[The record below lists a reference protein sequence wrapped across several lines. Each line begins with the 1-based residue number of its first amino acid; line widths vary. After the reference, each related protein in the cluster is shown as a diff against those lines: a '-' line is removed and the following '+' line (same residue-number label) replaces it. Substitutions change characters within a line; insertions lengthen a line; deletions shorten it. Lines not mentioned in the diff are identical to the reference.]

1 MNYPVLL
8 GLFSGSLWEIVGE
21 TSTFGVFILCVL
33 LFMSLISWTIIF
45 SKWKQ
50 FRSVERD
57 NEVFQQYFR
66 RSGRLGDVG
75 DRART
80 LGRSPLAAIYMAGIS
95 ELSTLG
101 TNSQSASYDP
111 GRTAVLTSNEFDVL
125 EMTMEKA
132 LSEEMGKLEK
142 QVVFLATSASA
153 APFMGLLGTVV
164 GIMDSFWS
172 IGARGSASLAIV
184 APGIAEALLATIV
197 GLATAI
203 PAVVAYNWA
212 NNKTRFINDR
222 AIGFIYEFLAR
233 AKKEMG

>member
-1 MNYPVLL
+1 MSNPVLL
-8 GLFSGSLWEIVGE
+8 GIFSGSLWEIIGE

-33 LFMSLISWTIIF
+33 LFMSLVSWTIIF

-50 FRSVERD
+50 FRAVERD
-57 NEVFQQYFR
+57 SDIFQQYFKR
-66 RSGRLGDVG
+66 ATKLGDAG

-80 LGRSPLAAIYMAGIS
+80 LSRSPLAAIYTAGLT
-95 ELSTLG
+95 ELSTFGGSSTGILQE
-101 TNSQSASYDP
+101 S
-111 GRTAVLTSNEFDVL
+111 GRIAALSSNEFDVL
-125 EMTMEKA
+125 EMTMEKT
-132 LSEEMGKLEK
+132 LTEEMGKLEK

-203 PAVVAYNWA
+203 PAVVAFNWA
-212 NNKTRFINDR
+212 NNKTRFISDR
-222 AIGFIYEFLAR
+222 STGFIYEFLAR
-233 AKKEMG
+233 AKKELG